1 MIEKLEYIE
10 KIKSILEDN
19 NYTIIFESE
28 IPYGYKLKL
37 LNGCIILIYPHKF
50 KYCFQGKNVEKVSKL
65 LKESIL

>member
-1 MIEKLEYIE
+1 MQTELEYVE
-10 KIKSILEDN
+10 KIKSVLKDN
-19 NYTIIFESE
+19 NHTIIFEGE

-65 LKESIL
+65 LKENIY